1 LLVFLFVFA
10 LHQVYVVC
18 RRGNDSQRAVSL
30 LGERGFV
37 GAKNI
42 QGGLLEWA
50 RTIDP
55 AFPIY

>member
-1 LLVFLFVFA
+1 MFA
-10 LHQVYVVC
+10 LQVYVVC